1 MKFKLVKRAIRDEE
15 ADQVIDLAEW
25 GMSRKLIA
33 AEVYGNQGNGEPTPG
48 SRMRVDHILRDYGIR
63 VTDYR
68 NGRNRNGKT
77 MITAIRREANV
88 LESIR
93 AAQKEVVAGLTRKIG

>member
-1 MKFKLVKRAIRDEE
+1 MKFKLIKQCIKDEE
-15 ADQVIDLAEW
+15 ADQVIDLANW

-33 AEVYGNQGNGEPTPG
+33 SEVYGTQGNGEATH
-48 SRMRVDHILRDYGIR
+48 SSLMRVNHILATWDVR

-68 NGRNRNGKT
+68 NGKNKYGRS
-77 MITAIRREANV
+77 IIPAIRREADV

-93 AAQKEVVAGLTRKIG
+93 VAAKEVTTRMSKTG

>member
-1 MKFKLVKRAIRDEE
+1 MKIKIMKRSITEAE
-15 ADQVIDLAEW
+15 ADQVIDLAAW

-33 AEVYGNQGNGEPTPG
+33 TEVYGSDAKGEATH
-48 SRMRVDHILRDYGIR
+48 SSMMRVHHILRDYGIR

-68 NGRNRNGKT
+68 NGRNQNGRA
-77 MITAIRREANV
+77 MISAIRRETNV

-93 AAQKEVVAGLTRKIG
+93 AASKEVAMLARKTG